1 MFEYH
6 AKVLEVTDGDTLDLL
21 VDLGFDPVYRRL
33 KRARLYGI
41 DAPEKNT
48 AAGKRAKEFL
58 VNLLP
63 VGTMIRVNT
72 IKIKSGGEKV
82 EKYGGYLVIIHMIDD
97 DEDDPGTLSLND
109 KIIAAGHAK
118 PYFGGKRV

>member
-6 AKVLEVTDGDTLDLL
+6 AKILEVTDGDTLDLL

-48 AAGKRAKEFL
+48 EAGMAAKAYL

-63 VGTMIRVNT
+63 VGTTIRVNT
-72 IKIKSGGEKV
+72 IKVKSGGEKV
-82 EKYGGYLVIIHMIDD
+82 EKYGGYLVVLHMIEDNDD
-97 DEDDPGTLSLND
+97 DPATLSIND
-109 KIIAAGHAK
+109 KIVAAGHAK
-118 PYFGGKRV
+118 AYFGGKRV